1 MDAYAK
7 TAEHTAVRQKSL
19 EAQLEYQKRLNSIT
33 NRIHS
38 AKDTDDILLNL
49 QGEIL
54 GLFDA
59 DRITV
64 YVVDRIEK
72 EIVSRFKTGDE
83 VKEIRVPIENGSIS
97 GYCASSNK
105 IVNVTDVYDQDELKR
120 IAAQLRFDKSWDQI
134 TGYKTTQI
142 LAAPIIYNE
151 SRLGVIQLIN
161 KKTDRR
167 FTKGDQSSVLDIAN
181 VLGAAF
187 FKNRKVAEKK
197 PTRFDLL
204 VDNNIIS
211 RSELTVAM
219 TRARKKKTSVEVVL
233 MADFHVS
240 KKDIG
245 KSLADF
251 YKTRFIPFDDKM
263 VVPGQLLKGLR
274 ASFLKNSSIVPVARS
289 GDTVVVAMEDPNFLP
304 ARDAIKRLVK
314 AKRFEYCV
322 SLKEDIDN
330 IIDMF
335 FDVKSASMLPSSG
348 SIEDILGQLST
359 DDDGEDEPDSMAED
373 DSAIVQLVNKMI
385 VDAFNRG
392 ASDIHVEPR
401 QGKKPAVIRLRIDG
415 ACQVY
420 QTIPH
425 TYKRAQI

>member
-7 TAEHTAVRQKSL
+7 TAEHTALRQKSL

-33 NRIHS
+33 NSIHS

-105 IVNVTDVYDQDELKR
+105 VVNVTDVYDQDELKR

-187 FKNRKVAEKK
+187 FKNRKVAEKN

-211 RSELTVAM
+211 RNELTVAM

-289 GDTVVVAMEDPNFLP
+289 GDTVVVAMEDPDFLP

-322 SLKEDIDN
+322 SLKEDID
-330 IIDMF
+330 
-335 FDVKSASMLPSSG
+335 
-348 SIEDILGQLST
+348 T
-359 DDDGEDEPDSMAED
+359 
-373 DSAIVQLVNKMI
+373 
-385 VDAFNRG
+385 
-392 ASDIHVEPR
+392 
-401 QGKKPAVIRLRIDG
+401 
-415 ACQVY
+415 
-420 QTIPH
+420 
-425 TYKRAQI
+425 